1 MTVNHYPWEL
11 NHPAKN
17 AYELGPAWQNI
28 AVKSDIHEQKENGL
42 ELFRSRRHFGEIKQ
56 PKTLNQPQNEELY
69 ISKEVE
75 NQYVWHD
82 LSV

>member
-1 MTVNHYPWEL
+1 MRI

-17 AYELGPAWQNI
+17 TNEMGPAWQNI
-28 AVKSDIHEQKENGL
+28 AVKSDVCGQKENGL
-42 ELFRSRRHFGEIKQ
+42 ELFRFRRHFEEIKQ

-75 NQYVWHD
+75 NQYVCHD

>member
-1 MTVNHYPWEL
+1 MRI

-17 AYELGPAWQNI
+17 ASELGPAWQNI
-28 AVKSDIHEQKENGL
+28 AVKSDSHGQKENGL
-42 ELFRSRRHFGEIKQ
+42 ELFRSRRHFEEIKQ

-75 NQYVWHD
+75 NQYVCHD

>member
-1 MTVNHYPWEL
+1 MRI

-17 AYELGPAWQNI
+17 ASELGPAWQNI
-28 AVKSDIHEQKENGL
+28 AVKSDIHGQKENGL
-42 ELFRSRRHFGEIKQ
+42 ELFRSRRHFEEIKQ
-56 PKTLNQPQNEELY
+56 PKMPNQLQNEELY

-75 NQYVWHD
+75 NQYVCHD

>member
-1 MTVNHYPWEL
+1 MRI

-17 AYELGPAWQNI
+17 ANEMGPAWQNI
-28 AVKSDIHEQKENGL
+28 AVLKSDIHKQKENGL
-42 ELFRSRRHFGEIKQ
+42 ELFRSRRHFEEIKQ
-56 PKTLNQPQNEELY
+56 PKTLNQRQNKELY

-75 NQYVWHD
+75 KQYVCHD